1 MFVLRLAWR
10 YAFSRSNRHRT
21 ASFVIM
27 LGIAIGMTAIITI
40 LALMNSLQSELLE
53 QVRSV
58 ESFHMQVVMN
68 TPQVDDVDYMDII
81 PKLQNLDL
89 VESVFPFID
98 TQVLV
103 QDNSSRKSTT
113 ARLRLLPQTI
123 WSQGNA
129 FSDNAYILVGDAQS
143 EGQVLIGYSLAAA
156 LSLRLDDE
164 LSITLLREGQTAT
177 LAPFT
182 LGVGTAGLFRTTLA
196 EFDTSTLLGELSQFS
211 AILGTKNIIYGLY
224 LKELGPR
231 AVERARE
238 QIQELFPNA
247 RILTW
252 QQLNNAF
259 YSALLLEKTLMY
271 LFLFFMFVILGVNIR
286 NASARLL
293 FVKRKELA
301 IQRAMGSRRRQTTVV
316 FILQAVVITALG
328 EIVGIFAGLFVSA
341 NINKVFSWIN
351 TMQFAFTGRNNPL
364 LSYPFVTLVK
374 KEEVFIVAVSVLL
387 LAMSFAYLGCRR
399 LLKEEPMEMLYHE

>member
-1 MFVLRLAWR
+1 MFVPRLAWR

-27 LGIAIGMTAIITI
+27 VGIAIGMTAIITI
-40 LALMNSLQSELLE
+40 LALMNSLQSELLD

-58 ESFHMQVVMN
+58 ESFHMQVTIN
-68 TPQVDDVDYMDII
+68 PTDFEDGDYRSIA
-81 PKLQNLDL
+81 LQLQEL
-89 VESVFPFID
+89 EQIEAVFPFID

-103 QDNSSRKSTT
+103 QDNSSRRSTT
-113 ARLRLLPQTI
+113 ARLRVLPQTI
-123 WSQGNA
+123 WSKANSFG
-129 FSDNAYILVGDAQS
+129 DNAYILVGDPQAD
-143 EGQVLIGYSLAAA
+143 GQVLVGYSLASA

-182 LGVGTAGLFRTTLA
+182 LGVETAGLFRTSLV
-196 EFDTSTLLGELSQFS
+196 EFDTSTLIGELSQFS
-211 AILGTKNIIYGLY
+211 EILGTKNIVYGIY
-224 LKELGPR
+224 LKKVGSKDVQL
-231 AVERARE
+231 ARE
-238 QIQELFPNA
+238 QVLQLFPQA

-293 FVKRKELA
+293 FVKRKEIA
-301 IQRAMGSRRRQTTVV
+301 IQRAMGSRRGQTTAV
-316 FILQAVVITALG
+316 FLMQAVIITALG
-328 EIVGIFAGLFVSA
+328 EILGIVAGLFVSSH
-341 NINKVFSWIN
+341 INTVFSWLN
-351 TMQFAFTGRNNPL
+351 TLQYGFTGRNNPL
-364 LSYPFVTLVK
+364 LSYPFVTLVR
-374 KEEVFIVAVSVLL
+374 KEEVIIVAALVLL
-387 LAMSFAYLGCRR
+387 LAILFAYFGCRR